1 MRISTFFYTLKQG
14 IKNIFRNGW
23 YSLASVATISACL
36 LLFGTFFSIV
46 INVVHIV
53 KTAEEGV
60 AVTVFFDEGL
70 EDEKIAQIGELISKR
85 SEVREMNY
93 VSADEAWETFRQ
105 DLGEYGEGF
114 AENPLEDSSNY
125 EIYLN
130 EIENQ
135 NSLVEYIESIEGV
148 RMVNRSDLTA
158 NILTGMNSLMGYIAV
173 AIIAILLA
181 VSVFL
186 ISNTVMI
193 GISMRKEEITI
204 MKYIGATDFFVR
216 APFVVEGLVKAYREL
231 LKTLDLGLEDRLST
245 KVGLLSGGQRQAVTL
260 LMATMNKPKLLLL
273 DEHTAALDPKTASK
287 VLEITER
294 IVRENHLTTLMITHN
309 MKDAIT
315 YGNRLIML
323 HEGHVVVD
331 VSGEEKKMLTVE
343 DLLALFVKASG
354 NLFADDRTLLS

>member
-93 VSADEAWETFRQ
+93 VSADEAWETFKQ
-105 DLGEYGEGF
+105 DLGEYAEGIID
-114 AENPLEDSSNY
+114 NPLENSANY

-130 EIENQ
+130 KIEDQ
-135 NSLVEYIESIEGV
+135 NSLVTYLESIEGV
-148 RMVNRSDLTA
+148 REVNRSDLTA
-158 NILTGMNSLMGYIAV
+158 NILTGMNSLLGYIAV
-173 AIIAILLA
+173 AIIVILLA

-193 GISMRKEEITI
+193 GISLRKEEITI

-216 APFVVEGLVKAYREL
+216 APFVVEGLIIGLIGSAIPLGLIYSLYNYIIDFINVNFSILTDL
-231 LKTLDLGLEDRLST
+231 LKFVSIGDIFRYLIPVSLGIGAGIGFLGSFT
-245 KVGLLSGGQRQAVTL
+245 T
-260 LMATMNKPKLLLL
+260 
-273 DEHTAALDPKTASK
+273 
-287 VLEITER
+287 
-294 IVRENHLTTLMITHN
+294 VRKHL
-309 MKDAIT
+309 
-315 YGNRLIML
+315 R
-323 HEGHVVVD
+323 V
-331 VSGEEKKMLTVE
+331 
-343 DLLALFVKASG
+343 
-354 NLFADDRTLLS
+354 